1 MKNRRELKN
10 METTLTKEAIEFRK
24 QREEFF
30 RELDKGIRDME
41 QGNLLSCEEA
51 IRQVR
56 EELGLY
62 DV

>member
-1 MKNRRELKN
+1 
-10 METTLTKEAIEFRK
+10 MEAVARCEVEDLRI
-24 QREEFF
+24 QREELF

-41 QGNLLSCEEA
+41 QGNIISCDEA
-51 IRQVR
+51 IRQIR

>member
-1 MKNRRELKN
+1 MEVTLTNENLENRR
-10 METTLTKEAIEFRK
+10 

-30 RELDKGIRDME
+30 KELDKGIRDME
-41 QGNLLSCEEA
+41 QGRLLSCDEA
-51 IRQVR
+51 IRQIR